1 MANVYERVP
10 TGQHRVGASRRW
22 QAGGWVVLAALTLT
36 TGAVAADRQQAP
48 VPAPAGWR
56 QLRGDPQMSGRAT
69 GTGLLTATPPLA
81 WRYDIAAWEGYL
93 SVVPEAAEQA
103 VELPFGT
110 AVEPEYMAANQAA
123 WGLGPQAFD
132 LGGGNRVSMAVD
144 YRFKVAK
151 ILADVPGLQRFEMDD
166 SFADAGAAPKR
177 GRLLAYDTGAP
188 RVVWETESFTDVWA
202 PNVIVVDADADGQLD
217 VAVATHYRI
226 LVFDGATGA
235 TKMQLRYHDYRNY
248 GWFGAANIDADPFPE
263 FCVVADFSMH
273 AEVIDNDGQR
283 LSLRWLR
290 RIQTDPS
297 QSTKVVR
304 PRPTVLTDLDGDGA
318 VEVVFSLY
326 NDSGDAQW
334 HLLIL
339 DALSGTV
346 RFDFPQCYLHGSGD
360 LDGDGRPELLVG
372 RTRGEPLP
380 RYAPLAVWTFAG
392 KGQDPVERWT
402 CPLGHFCDRPL
413 DQLPLEVAS
422 GAADGLRTAVLG
434 DVDGDGRMDLF
445 VSEPAPD
452 GAGEVLKAC
461 SLAADEAGRT
471 QWRLIAPPGMAL
483 QAVAVAD
490 VGGQRRALV
499 QFKGRSAAGQSLSL
513 AGSRGVLHQWGR
525 QSYTPAGTPVVAD
538 LEGDG
543 TVEVVVQA
551 GTEEILCL
559 EALAGGTG
567 APRPRWQV
575 PGYGQTNNAP
585 YHWGVVAADVDG
597 DHELEVLAAREAASG
612 SASLTAVAADGR
624 LRWQTEFPGFDGSMP
639 VWNFSG
645 LSYWN
650 VGHYTAPDRLGVFA
664 SLRRG
669 KIGSEV
675 GYMLEGSTGQIRWE
689 SRGYS
694 LPADGSG
701 RSLGGHPSA
710 SGDLDGDGLDEIV
723 VMWPDRLH
731 VVDGASGAPQV
742 VRQAYSYAAGI
753 KPIFASQGFVG
764 YAFPAIVDLVGDA
777 APELLW
783 GHCGYVTGLLTAA
796 GECIWQTP
804 YANNTEVQ
812 SLMVPGDADGDGDL
826 ELVASLRTGVHL
838 LDPGDGAVLQA
849 LSELG
854 PATTDLVAGDV
865 DGDGR
870 DEFLFAQYARIY
882 CLGLGSGGFQ
892 VEWSLDLGGSSS
904 DLALADVS
912 GDGRLDLVV
921 CTADGYVNAYVGR
934 APSGGT
940 LVAPQ
945 GDAGGQPLKPTLAA
959 PYPNPFNG
967 QVVFR
972 YQVSRPGPVRL
983 DVVDLAGQCVQT
995 LAEGY
1000 HSAGPYQVCWHSG
1013 GSAAP
1018 SVASGTYLVRLRS
1031 AAGTEVR
1038 KVLLLK

>member
-1 MANVYERVP
+1 MAKV
-10 TGQHRVGASRRW
+10 TGTARSGRRRRKPGPQW
-22 QAGGWVVLAALTLT
+22 PARGWVVLTVLALATA
-36 TGAVAADRQQAP
+36 AVAAGHQQ
-48 VPAPAGWR
+48 VPAPAPPGWR

-69 GTGLLTATPPLA
+69 GTGLLTAAPPLG
-81 WRYDIAAWEGYL
+81 WRHDIAAWEGYL
-93 SVVPEAAEQA
+93 SVAPEAAEP
-103 VELPFGT
+103 VIGLPFGT
-110 AVEPEYMAANQAA
+110 VVDPQYLAANQAA

-132 LGGGNRVSMAVD
+132 LGGGSRVNMAVD

-151 ILADVPGLQRFEMDD
+151 ILADVPGLQRFEMED

-273 AEVIDNDGQR
+273 VEVIDNDGQR

-326 NDSGDAQW
+326 NDSGDNQW
-334 HLLIL
+334 HLLVL

-346 RFDFPQCYLHGSGD
+346 RYDFPQRYLHGLGD
-360 LDGDGRPELLVG
+360 LDDDGRPELLVS

-380 RYAPLAVWTFAG
+380 RYAPLAVWSFITP
-392 KGQDPVERWT
+392 GQDPLERWS
-402 CPLGHFCDRPL
+402 CALGHFCDRPL
-413 DQLPLEVAS
+413 DQLPLAVAS

-434 DVDGDGRMDLF
+434 DVDGDGRMDFF
-445 VSEPAPD
+445 VTEPGPD
-452 GAGEVLKAC
+452 GDGEALTARALAG
-461 SLAADEAGRT
+461 DEAGRVL
-471 QWRLIAPPGMAL
+471 WRLVGPPGMAQ
-483 QAVAVAD
+483 QAVAVAE
-490 VGGQRRALV
+490 VEGQRRVLV

-513 AGSRGVLHQWGR
+513 VGARGVLNQWSR
-525 QSYTPAGTPVVAD
+525 QSFTPAGTPVVAD

-543 TVEVVVQA
+543 VVEVVVQA
-551 GTEEILCL
+551 GTEEVLCI
-559 EALAGGTG
+559 EAPAGGRG

-597 DHELEVLAAREAASG
+597 DHDLEVLAAREAASG
-612 SASLTAVAADGR
+612 SASLTAVAADGS
-624 LRWQTEFPGFDGSMP
+624 LRWQTEFVGFDGSMP
-639 VWNFSG
+639 SWNFSG

-650 VGHYTAPDRLGVFA
+650 VGHYTVPDRLDVFA

-675 GYMLEGSTGQIRWE
+675 GYMLDGATGAIRWE

-694 LPADGSG
+694 LPADGTG

-710 SGDLDGDGLDEIV
+710 SGDLDGDRRDEVV

-731 VVDGASGAPQV
+731 VIDGRSGAPQI

-753 KPIFASQGFVG
+753 RPIFASQGFVG
-764 YAFPAIVDLVGDA
+764 YAFPAVIDLVGDA
-777 APELLW
+777 TPELLW
-783 GHCGYVTGLLTAA
+783 GHCGYVTGVLTAA
-796 GECIWQTP
+796 GECLWQTP

-826 ELVASLRTGVHL
+826 ELVASLRGGVHL
-838 LDPGDGAVLQA
+838 LEPGDGTVLQV
-849 LSELG
+849 LPELG

-870 DEFLFAQYARIY
+870 DEFLFAQYARVY
-882 CLGLGSGGFQ
+882 CLGQTSGGFQ
-892 VEWSLDLGGSSS
+892 AEWSLDLGASSS

-912 GDGRLDLVV
+912 RDGRLDLVM
-921 CTADGYVNAYVGR
+921 CTTDGYVNAYVGG
-934 APSGGT
+934 ASSGGT
-940 LVAPQ
+940 LVEPQ
-945 GDAGGQPLKPTLAA
+945 GDAGAQPREPALAA

-967 QVVFR
+967 QVILR
-972 YQVSRPGPVRL
+972 YQVARPGPVRL
-983 DVVDLAGQCVQT
+983 EVFDLAGRRVQT
-995 LAEGY
+995 LADGY
-1000 HSAGPYQVCWHSG
+1000 HAAGPYQVCWRG
-1013 GSAAP
+1013 TRGAAS
-1018 SVASGTYLVRLRS
+1018 SVASGTYLVRMRS
-1031 AAGTEVR
+1031 AAGLEVR